1 MCVCGL
7 LATIRSLKAS
17 HSSAFTAATA
27 TTTTFFYPGLQSL
40 SLLSIHISHYATIVE
55 LILISGTLDGV
66 LSLVYGCTLVS
77 FIVL

>member
-55 LILISGTLDGV
+55 LILISGTLATHK
-66 LSLVYGCTLVS
+66 LTRRY
-77 FIVL
+77 I